1 MSKTVPQHQWTKII
15 PNAPTMLSYTLPV
28 LKPNQVLL
36 ISQLTVSGAGAAE
49 QNETVGWKTLETL
62 LKLFCQG
69 VLCGR

>member
-1 MSKTVPQHQWTKII
+1 
-15 PNAPTMLSYTLPV
+15 MLSYTLPV

-36 ISQLTVSGAGAAE
+36 ISQLTVSGAGAGAAE

>member
-1 MSKTVPQHQWTKII
+1 
-15 PNAPTMLSYTLPV
+15 MLQLYAALPV

-36 ISQLTVSGAGAAE
+36 ISQLTVSGAGAAK